1 MIKDTSGQD
10 EMIQTGKSKK
20 KLGLVLAGVV
30 IIAAL
35 TAQVV
40 FSGPSASSSVAKDR
54 VQIAA
59 VTFGEFTRDI
69 AATGFVVAA
78 NAPQIYSPE
87 QGYVSLQVKAGDS
100 VTQGEV
106 LATVKSP
113 TLTNQLQQEEAEL
126 QRLSGE
132 LEGKKLDVRRQNLAL
147 NRSLDLARVELLAA
161 DREDRRAQLSIQKN
175 LISQIDL
182 EEAQDDLAR
191 AKLNFNHAEQEVAL
205 GKDTL
210 AFELKSVENQLER
223 QRLIVEELKRQVA
236 SLDVIAP
243 VSGIV
248 GNLLVDQNALVNAN
262 QGLMKLVDLSA
273 YEAELQVP
281 ESYAAEL
288 GLGMAVELRI
298 GNQNISGVLS
308 AISPEVNNRE
318 VTTRVRFSDENIDGI
333 RQNQRLSARI
343 LLEHKENTLMVK
355 RGAFMSE
362 GGHIAYKLSGDIAE
376 RIEIT
381 TGTSSI
387 SEVEVLNGLKQGDQI
402 IISSYDAFERAPSI
416 LLR

>member
-10 EMIQTGKSKK
+10 EVVQSHQSKK
-20 KLGLVLAGVV
+20 KWIILTAIFLLAG
-30 IIAAL
+30 AL
-35 TAQVV
+35 AAQVV
-40 FSGPSASSSVAKDR
+40 FGGPSVSSSVNKSR
-54 VQIAA
+54 LQIAK
-59 VTFGEFTRDI
+59 VTLGEFTRDI
-69 AATGFVVAA
+69 SATGSVVAA

-87 QGYVSLQVKAGDS
+87 QGYVALQVKAGDS
-100 VTQGEV
+100 VGKGQI

-113 TLTNQLQQEEAEL
+113 TLTNRLQQEEAEL
-126 QRLSGE
+126 QRLNGE

-147 NRSLDLARVELLAA
+147 NRTLDLARVELLAA
-161 DREDRRAQLSIQKN
+161 DREDRRAKLSIEKN

-182 EEAQDDLAR
+182 EEAQDNLAR

-223 QRLIVEELKRQVA
+223 QRLIVEELTRQVA
-236 SLDVIAP
+236 SLTITAP

-248 GNLLVDQNALVNAN
+248 GNLLVDHNALVNAN

-288 GLGMAVELRI
+288 GLGMTVSLKI
-298 GNQNISGVLS
+298 GNQTISGVLS

-318 VTTRVRFSDENIDGI
+318 VTARVRFSDKDVEGI

-343 LLEHKENTLMVK
+343 LLEQKENTLMVK

-362 GGHIAYKLSGDIAE
+362 GGHVAYKLNGDIAE
-376 RIEIT
+376 RVEIT

-387 SEVEVLNGLKQGDQI
+387 SEVEVLDGLKPGDQI
-402 IISSYDAFERAPSI
+402 IISSYDAFDRAPSI

>member
-10 EMIQTGKSKK
+10 EVVQSHQPKK
-20 KLGLVLAGVV
+20 KWIILTAIFLLVGALA
-30 IIAAL
+30 
-35 TAQVV
+35 AQVV
-40 FSGPSASSSVAKDR
+40 FGGPSISSSVNKSR
-54 VQIAA
+54 LQIAK
-59 VTFGEFTRDI
+59 VTQGEFTRDI
-69 AATGFVVAA
+69 SATGSVVAA

-87 QGYVSLQVKAGDS
+87 QGYVALQVKAGDS
-100 VTQGEV
+100 VDKGQT

-113 TLTNQLQQEEAEL
+113 TLTNRLQQEEAEL
-126 QRLSGE
+126 QRLNGE

-147 NRSLDLARVELLAA
+147 NRTLDLARVELLAA
-161 DREDRRAQLSIQKN
+161 DREDRRAKLSIEKN

-182 EEAQDDLAR
+182 EEAQDNLAR

-223 QRLIVEELKRQVA
+223 QRLIVEELTRQVA
-236 SLDVIAP
+236 SLTITAP

-248 GNLLVDQNALVNAN
+248 GNLLVDHNALVNAN

-288 GLGMAVELRI
+288 GLGMTVSLKI
-298 GNQNISGVLS
+298 GNQTISGVLS

-318 VTTRVRFSDENIDGI
+318 VTARVRFSDKDVEGI

-343 LLEHKENTLMVK
+343 LLEQKENTLMVK

-362 GGHIAYKLSGDIAE
+362 GGHVAYKLNGDIAE
-376 RIEIT
+376 RVEIT

-387 SEVEVLNGLKQGDQI
+387 SEVEVLDGLKPGDQI
-402 IISSYDAFERAPSI
+402 IISSYDAFDRAPSI